1 MSAALKAAALAI
13 TELVQ
18 ECEAKRGEPLQATFR
33 NPMMNG
39 ALTTNTLGIPVPMLK
54 ALVNATTER
63 PLAGAAQHIL
73 RMMQRDGRLAYLI
86 GPGSQSY
93 ELLTKEAAAAA
104 GQDVTAFRSNFEA
117 TVQPEPWPSEH
128 RIRRKI
134 EEAVEEAVKNVRQ
147 GVMG

>member
-1 MSAALKAAALAI
+1 MSSSIKAAAMAI
-13 TELVQ
+13 VEFVNEL
-18 ECEAKRGEPLQATFR
+18 ETMRGEPLQASFK
-33 NPMMNG
+33 NPMANG
-39 ALTTNTLGIPVPMLK
+39 ALTTNYVGIPVPMLK

-128 RIRRKI
+128 RIRQKI